1 MAIDPAISAVVQAE
15 QQTAVSADPAFKAER
30 LNARS
35 SQAASLLALAADAAN
50 EALAQR
56 ELLSAPIVDATL
68 RVSGDQRS
76 LLFKSL
82 RVPSAAR
89 LIGGRLGWVRGIAYD
104 PVDDRTDLQLI
115 VNMS

>member
-15 QQTAVSADPAFKAER
+15 QQTAVSADPAFKAAR
-30 LNARS
+30 SNARS
-35 SQAASLLALAADAAN
+35 SQASSLLALAASAES

-56 ELLSAPIVDATL
+56 QLLSAPIVDATL

-82 RVPSAAR
+82 RVPSTAR
-89 LIGGRLGWVRGIAYD
+89 LIGGHLGWVRGIAYD
-104 PVDDRTDLQLI
+104 PVDDQTDLQLI
-115 VNMS
+115 VKIT